1 MINEYGKTFTDKNCL
16 IPGHSIILEAW
27 IYSGFM
33 GLIFWIYIFV
43 ILIKRIK
50 FNFVHTSKFY
60 LILIFLN
67 TIVIWDF
74 FLSPYGGTRVIE
86 FPLYLAIL
94 FFLNKN
100 KELQND

>member
-1 MINEYGKTFTDKNCL
+1 MSSSLYFVTRSSNSLINA
-16 IPGHSIILEAW
+16 ILLNV
-27 IYSGFM
+27 SLVVFM

-74 FLSPYGGTRVIE
+74 FLSPYGGTRMIE